1 MNQIEQMF
9 SLQKQL
15 NNDTN
20 GEIWLT
26 GVTRE
31 NRKISWYRGIYME
44 VAEAIDS
51 FNWKHWK
58 NIDDEPDWAN
68 IRVELVDIWHFIM
81 SESIR
86 INDEK
91 YANKFLELQPKSD
104 FDVIVLV
111 NSLESMLSLSVAS
124 SIKPE
129 TNNIRKITDLFFIII
144 SHLDINIENLYKRYV
159 VKNQLN
165 IFRQQ
170 NGYKDGSYIKNWD
183 GIEDNV
189 VAFEIMDLNPTIT
202 PSELY
207 KNLDSKYSIIK
218 ISNNLKSINIED

>member
-9 SLQKQL
+9 NLQKQL
-15 NNDTN
+15 NDDTN
-20 GEIWLT
+20 GEIWFT

-31 NRKISWYRGIYME
+31 NRKIFWYQCIYME

-58 NIDDEPDWAN
+58 NIDNEPDWTN

-91 YANKFLELQPKSD
+91 YANKFLGLQPKGD
-104 FDVIVLV
+104 FDVDVLV
-111 NSLESMLSLSVAS
+111 NSLESMLSLSVTS

-129 TNNIRKITDLFFIII
+129 TNNIREITDLFFTII
-144 SHLDINIENLYKRYV
+144 SHLDINIEDLYKRYV

-165 IFRQQ
+165 TFRQQ
-170 NGYKDGSYIKNWD
+170 NGYKDGTYIKLWN
-183 GIEDNV
+183 GVEDNV
-189 VAFEIMDLNPTIT
+189 IAFKIMDKNPTIT
-202 PSELY
+202 PIELY
-207 KNLDSKYSIIK
+207 KKLDFEYSQ
-218 ISNNLKSINIED
+218 L